1 MNDLVIGGMPQ
12 ERKTLNLGDYAEEA
26 VLITEEEP
34 AKQKRPLFVESRMGQ
49 QQKVACNNNDLS
61 LICR

>member
-1 MNDLVIGGMPQ
+1 MSIANTIETNSTV
-12 ERKTLNLGDYAEEA
+12 KTTA
-26 VLITEEEP
+26 VFSK
-34 AKQKRPLFVESRMGQ
+34 KQKRPLFVESRMGQ